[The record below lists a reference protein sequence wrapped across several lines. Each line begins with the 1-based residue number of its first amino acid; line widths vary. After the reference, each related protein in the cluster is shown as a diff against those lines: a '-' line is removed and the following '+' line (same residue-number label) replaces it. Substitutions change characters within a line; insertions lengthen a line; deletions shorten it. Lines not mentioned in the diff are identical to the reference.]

1 VNLRNVAD
9 DLRIRF
15 STIPLLVAV
24 AAGASTAAGQA
35 EASAATYDAQS
46 RTFRMD
52 GSGVSY
58 VFGLNQKGELQSLYW
73 VNTVGKNDAFPTP
86 HSAPGRASFDAAVN
100 ATPQEYVG
108 WRRGLYVEP
117 DLKITFPDGNRNLVL
132 HYLAHSVDGSSLK
145 LVMKDIERGLDSS
158 ATYAIHLLQGNVEE
172 DTPQAASGACW
183 MNEGVQL
190 VFCGDFQASAFVLER
205 TAGSN

>member
-1 VNLRNVAD
+1 MKLRNVAD

-52 GSGVSY
+52 GSGVSH
-58 VFGLNQKGELQSLYW
+58 VFGVNEKGELQSLYRG
-73 VNTVGKNDAFPTP
+73 NTVGKNDAFPTP
-86 HSAPGRASFDAAVN
+86 HSAPGQASFDASVN

-108 WRRGLYVEP
+108 WWDGLYVEP
-117 DLKITFPDGNRNLVL
+117 F
-132 HYLAHSVDGSSLK
+132 
-145 LVMKDIERGLDSS
+145 
-158 ATYAIHLLQGNVEE
+158 
-172 DTPQAASGACW
+172 
-183 MNEGVQL
+183 
-190 VFCGDFQASAFVLER
+190 
-205 TAGSN
+205 